1 MTFTISD
8 EILDELIGDAKT
20 QAYLLV
26 LMAYS
31 KSHRSG

>member
-20 QAYLLV
+20 QGFFLEKV
-26 LMAYS
+26 V
-31 KSHRSG
+31 